1 MAVYSERVEMIT
13 PGSRLFLLAVTAGL
27 IVLLVRVT
35 DFEKMESFWDIA
47 RELIGHL
54 HWVIGAIAST
64 TLAFSNQMVIELTND
79 KLALRAGAAVKR
91 IPLKE
96 ISAAKAFAEI
106 GQEHPQFS
114 FLSFI
119 GWHTSFVS
127 QVVKTGVRLSF
138 FDGKTMDFSCNNPD
152 HLSSM
157 IDELARQA
165 GARDPLKVGD
175 EAASRAVEVLRRI
188 LPRGDK
194 E

>member
-79 KLALRAGAAVKR
+79 KR
-91 IPLKE
+91 E
-96 ISAAKAFAEI
+96 
-106 GQEHPQFS
+106 
-114 FLSFI
+114 
-119 GWHTSFVS
+119 T
-127 QVVKTGVRLSF
+127 
-138 FDGKTMDFSCNNPD
+138 
-152 HLSSM
+152 
-157 IDELARQA
+157 
-165 GARDPLKVGD
+165 DP
-175 EAASRAVEVLRRI
+175 A
-188 LPRGDK
+188 
-194 E
+194 